1 MEPRTDEL
9 TGQIK
14 ALLEAKNYPELKK
27 LLVATEPQDIA
38 LLFEELDESSLPVLI
53 RLLPQDLAALSFSE
67 MSPDIQETLIKR
79 FTDAELR
86 AILDE
91 MYIDDTVDVIEE
103 MPANIV
109 KRILANS
116 DKESREQINKILR
129 YPEDSAGSIM
139 TVEYVRLEK
148 NMSVADAFS
157 RIRRVGTEK
166 ETIYTCYVTSSD
178 KTLVGV
184 VTAMDLML
192 AEPDVL
198 ISDIM
203 NTAIISVTTDDD
215 KETVAQT
222 MSKYDFLA
230 IPVVDKNNRL
240 VGIVTY
246 DDAMDVIKE
255 EATED
260 IEKMAAITPT
270 DKPYLKV
277 GVFETWL
284 HRIPWLLVLMLSAT
298 FTGAILGKYEGALAK
313 IIQLSV
319 FVPMLM
325 DTSGNAGGQASVTI
339 IRALSLGDVVPSD
352 VFRVLWKEIRVALL
366 CGVSLGIVGFL
377 KAYFIDGMHG
387 IDAVTGTNYINV
399 SLAVAATLC
408 LTIIVAKTV
417 GCLLPILI
425 KRLGFDPAVVASPF
439 ITTIVDAISL
449 VVYFGIATTLI
460 PQLK

>member
-9 TGQIK
+9 AEQIK

-166 ETIYTCYVTSSD
+166 ETIYTC
-178 KTLVGV
+178 
-184 VTAMDLML
+184 
-192 AEPDVL
+192 
-198 ISDIM
+198 
-203 NTAIISVTTDDD
+203 
-215 KETVAQT
+215 
-222 MSKYDFLA
+222 
-230 IPVVDKNNRL
+230 
-240 VGIVTY
+240 
-246 DDAMDVIKE
+246 
-255 EATED
+255 
-260 IEKMAAITPT
+260 
-270 DKPYLKV
+270 
-277 GVFETWL
+277 
-284 HRIPWLLVLMLSAT
+284 
-298 FTGAILGKYEGALAK
+298 
-313 IIQLSV
+313 
-319 FVPMLM
+319 
-325 DTSGNAGGQASVTI
+325 
-339 IRALSLGDVVPSD
+339 
-352 VFRVLWKEIRVALL
+352 
-366 CGVSLGIVGFL
+366 
-377 KAYFIDGMHG
+377 
-387 IDAVTGTNYINV
+387 
-399 SLAVAATLC
+399 
-408 LTIIVAKTV
+408 
-417 GCLLPILI
+417 
-425 KRLGFDPAVVASPF
+425 
-439 ITTIVDAISL
+439 
-449 VVYFGIATTLI
+449 
-460 PQLK
+460 